1 MKIHRSNQLKDK
13 TGSFTES
20 PSKETASGSKKEGK
34 YAITRCMG
42 GPFNDIVYRF
52 RYFIIVLFVILGIGG
67 LIVAT
72 KIGPMTENQP
82 MLPEDHPLI

>member
-1 MKIHRSNQLKDK
+1 
-13 TGSFTES
+13 
-20 PSKETASGSKKEGK
+20 
-34 YAITRCMG
+34 MG

-72 KIGPMTENQP
+72 NIGPMTENQP
-82 MLPEDHPLI
+82 MLPEDHPLM